1 MLTAVF
7 NAVIQFHQDVGADS
21 ILSACIFEFI
31 PSSKLMSVSN
41 DDSAF
46 NTHGDFY
53 NIVLSPNWGNRVDV
67 DEYAANWVRK
77 LVSELAELEKQ
88 DETISKDQQVVA
100 VKAYFGGSQGDEK
113 TVQVFGEEKMPKLRA
128 LKRKYD
134 PEFVFHRWFPIVP
147 AEA

>member
-46 NTHGDFY
+46 NTRGDFY

-88 DETISKDQQVVA
+88 DETISKDQQVVG
-100 VKAYFGGSQGDEK
+100 VKAYFWWISRG
-113 TVQVFGEEKMPKLRA
+113 
-128 LKRKYD
+128 
-134 PEFVFHRWFPIVP
+134 
-147 AEA
+147 